1 MVAKMQE
8 NICSL
13 FSHTSLAWDIRYKEG
28 DTSPDE
34 LFVTQDLQE
43 ASMNDQKEWT
53 LDTYEIEAAEGI
65 SQIQDPLWRRV
76 CVDVLRILGPVAFK
90 NLWKIK
96 LCHVSAE
103 GRKAYFIS
111 PTMDIAETIEN
122 YNFVIIEALKK
133 FYPSLLFLET
143 KVIETI
149 GQNKKNL
156 RTKVSFQQ
164 HVS

>member
-1 MVAKMQE
+1 MQE
-8 NICSL
+8 NVCSL
-13 FSHTSLAWDIRYKEG
+13 FSHTPLAWDIRYNEEY
-28 DTSPDE
+28 TSPDE

-43 ASMNDQKEWT
+43 TSMNELKEWT
-53 LDTYEIEAAEGI
+53 LDRCEVEATEGI

-76 CVDVLRILGPVAFK
+76 CIDVLRILGPAAFK

-96 LCHVSAE
+96 LCHVSPE
-103 GRKAYFIS
+103 GKKAYLVS
-111 PTMDIAETIEN
+111 PTLDLAETIEN
-122 YNFVIIEALKK
+122 YNFVVIEALKK
-133 FYPSLLFLET
+133 FYPALLFLET
-143 KVIETI
+143 KVIENL